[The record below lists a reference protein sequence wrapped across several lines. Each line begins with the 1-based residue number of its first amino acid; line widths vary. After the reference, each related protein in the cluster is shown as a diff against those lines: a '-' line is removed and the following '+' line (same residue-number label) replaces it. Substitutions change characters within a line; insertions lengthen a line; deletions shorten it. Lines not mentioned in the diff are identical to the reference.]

1 MRHRIEQ
8 ILRQAGERV
17 WIVTPY
23 LRTNPRL
30 RQMLEEVRNSVD
42 VRIVCREQKMDPHE
56 GAWLERH
63 PNIRVMTCPELHAK
77 CYMSESEAVIGS
89 MNLYEHSQVRNYELG
104 VGITRQQDPQLY
116 QDTEREVRSILNAS
130 SPRQTTPA
138 STGRQDRYQRPQ
150 TRNRQQSTSATGE
163 ATKPATVTETV
174 GFCIRCGKE
183 KKYDPSKPYHPNCY
197 RDAQKFGVIGK
208 LITGGTE
215 PFCHRCGKRTPTS
228 LEYPLCWPCRRK

>member
-1 MRHRIEQ
+1 MAELLTATGMSHRIEQ

-23 LRTNPRL
+23 LKTNPRL

-42 VRIVCREQKMDPHE
+42 VRIVCREQELDPQE
-56 GAWLERH
+56 DAWLKRH
-63 PNIRVMTCPELHAK
+63 PNIRVMTCPGLHAK

-116 QDTEREVRSILNAS
+116 RDTEREVRSILNAS
-130 SPRQTTPA
+130 VPRQERRRESTPTGHHRTTAAIGTPR
-138 STGRQDRYQRPQ
+138 TGYRGG
-150 TRNRQQSTSATGE
+150 TI
-163 ATKPATVTETV
+163 

-183 KKYDPSKPYHPNCY
+183 KKYDPSKPYDPNCY
-197 RDAQKFGVIGK
+197 KDAQKFGVIGK
-208 LITGGTE
+208 LITRACSHYGV
-215 PFCHRCGKRTPTS
+215 TS
-228 LEYPLCWPCRRK
+228 YT

>member
-1 MRHRIEQ
+1 MSHRIEQ

-23 LRTNPRL
+23 LKTNPRL

-56 GAWLERH
+56 SAWLDRH

-130 SPRQTTPA
+130 VTRQGHRAAPA
-138 STGRQDRYQRPQ
+138 TARQPQGHQRPQ
-150 TRNRQQSTSATGE
+150 MRNRQQSMAATREE
-163 ATKPATVTETV
+163 ATETI
-174 GFCIRCGKE
+174 GFCIRCGSE
-183 KKYDPSKPYHPNCY
+183 KKYDPSKPYHPKCY